1 MLRKFKL
8 NHRKILSILFLI
20 ILLSGLIYI
29 QPTEAHAT
37 VWSTI
42 KDIGKS
48 IVDVTLSAELAPIIL
63 AIKVLE
69 LFLVYLISLLITLV
83 TYLTVFALDLN
94 DSLLSSDILKTGM
107 AITTSLAN
115 LGFIFLLIII
125 SIATILRRQ
134 SYGIKQLLAKLI
146 IAALLVNFSFVIAG
160 AILNFS
166 SVFTRYFL
174 SIMPGAGG
182 GIDFAN
188 TIAIAFN
195 PQAFTINFVNDPTLA
210 KKVSAVTS
218 NILSIEFQLM
228 ADSFFSIFFSLAIL
242 IVITAL
248 ALMLFIRYIYL
259 FILLILMPLAWV
271 TWIAP
276 TTSSLWKEWWDKFIK
291 WAFFPPILMMFLYI
305 AFQTTHNLS
314 TVNSAF
320 STQNTTFDSSV
331 FVLIGDEIALIGLT
345 IGGLFAAQRMS
356 ITGAQK
362 AIETTK
368 GIGNSFKNYTKNK
381 ARQGLSRAYNAMGGQ
396 RLNNALI
403 NSRIPGLNRLGTAL
417 NQATVGGNTKII
429 DEQIK
434 ELDKAKL
441 NPEQLAALVGNK
453 SASIERRLAALS
465 KLDSSNNLSA
475 LKQVPIETMHSLLK
489 EAENSGQGALANKVD
504 KQAFGMYK
512 DPEYAKKLQELANK
526 LEQAKSA
533 NDTNE
538 AQKIS
543 DQMNTLIKDKM
554 EKDGYSPQDIE
565 KGSKEFFNGD
575 SFGGMSSTQMQNIAQ
590 GISSVALDQN
600 PKILSNIIKN
610 SNIKDMKK
618 ITNNVIVASATRTG
632 ILSPNDVK
640 EATVGSQMFR
650 PDLIA
655 SLNHIDKDF
664 EKLHQA
670 LIKQGLKRLTNT

>member
-37 VWSTI
+37 TLWQKMKNLAS
-42 KDIGKS
+42 
-48 IVDVTLSAELAPIIL
+48 DVV
-63 AIKVLE
+63 AITQLDNLVLVKLLE
-69 LFLVYLISLLITLV
+69 LFLVYLTSIAITVV

-94 DSLLSSDILKTGM
+94 DALLSSDILKTGM

-182 GIDFAN
+182 GMSFAN

-195 PQAFTINFVNDPTLA
+195 PQAFTINFVNDPTLGN
-210 KKVSAVTS
+210 KVAVE
-218 NILSIEFQLM
+218 NNLLDIEFQLM
-228 ADSFFSIFFSLAIL
+228 ADAFFSIFFSLAIL

-305 AFQTTHNLS
+305 AFQTTHSLS

-345 IGGLFAAQRMS
+345 IGGLFAAQKMS
-356 ITGAQK
+356 IVGATK

-396 RLNNALI
+396 HLNNALI

-417 NQATVGGNTKII
+417 NQATVGSNAKIL

-441 NPEQLAALVGNK
+441 NPEQLAELVANK
-453 SASIERRLAALS
+453 SAPIERRLAALS

-475 LKQVPIETMHSLLK
+475 LKQVPIENMYSLLK
-489 EAENSGQGALANKVD
+489 SAENFGQGELANKVD

-512 DPEYAKKLQELANK
+512 DREYANKLQELANE
-526 LEQAKSA
+526 LEKAKSD
-533 NDTNE
+533 NDTNK
-538 AQKIS
+538 AQKIL

-565 KGSKEFFNGD
+565 KGFKEFFNGD

-618 ITNNVIVASATRTG
+618 ITNNVIAASATRTG

-650 PDLIA
+650 YDLIPA
-655 SLNHIDKDF
+655 LNHFDKDF
-664 EKLHQA
+664 ENLHNI
-670 LIKQGLKRLTNT
+670 LIKQGLKRLTNI